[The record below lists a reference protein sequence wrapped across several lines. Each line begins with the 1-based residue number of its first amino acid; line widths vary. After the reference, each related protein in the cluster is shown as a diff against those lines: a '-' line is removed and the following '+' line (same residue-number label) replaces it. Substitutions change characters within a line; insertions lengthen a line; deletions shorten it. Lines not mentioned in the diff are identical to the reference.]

1 MTVNSKVPRRPSRGL
16 TVYRE
21 RARRA
26 RRILHLNF
34 FAMAPTQQL
43 GPNLH
48 GARGNT
54 AKQVS
59 ENKTTQV
66 LQSAYV
72 LNKSGTKR
80 VTLGLEP
87 ALDFEP
93 VVHLHKPG
101 YDGMRMSR
109 GVWEELLK
117 ASTHISSYFKNEVR
131 NDQKEIMLS
140 HVDKVQ
146 FRQQYGRNLIS
157 ISTMLDEKKEV
168 VLAEATWYRLMELQP
183 LIAHSLAIM
192 TTWQSEALEMFTSF
206 ARALKARLPTHGP
219 AAHHPDF
226 VEFFQ
231 PPARLNLNVLRSLA
245 LNNLDFGPQ
254 KLYGLDYN
262 KCFFEM
268 QAFLAD
274 EIVGYIA
281 FV

>member
-1 MTVNSKVPRRPSRGL
+1 MA
-16 TVYRE
+16 
-21 RARRA
+21 RA
-26 RRILHLNF
+26 
-34 FAMAPTQQL
+34 
-43 GPNLH
+43 GK
-48 GARGNT
+48 T

-59 ENKTTQV
+59 ENQTTQV

-109 GVWEELLK
+109 GVWEELMK
-117 ASTHISSYFKNEVR
+117 ASTHISNYFQNEGH
-131 NDQKEIMLS
+131 NDQNEIMLS

-157 ISTMLDEKKEV
+157 ISTMLDDKKEV
-168 VLAEATWYRLMELQP
+168 MLAEATWCRLLELQP
-183 LIAHSLAIM
+183 LIAHCLAIM

-206 ARALKARLPTHGP
+206 ARAVKARLPIHGP

-231 PPARLNLNVLRSLA
+231 HPAELNLNVVRSLA
-245 LNNLDFGPQ
+245 LNNLDFGPRNV
-254 KLYGLDYN
+254 YGLDYN

-268 QAFLAD
+268 QAFLSD
-274 EIVGYIA
+274 EIVEYIA